1 MSLNHL
7 LINVAFDFSNIS
19 FPINEVLTHVKSNLG
34 EHNTLIVTAPPGA
47 GKSTVLPLALLE
59 EFWLAGKKILML
71 EPRRL
76 AAKTIAARMA
86 SLLEEPVGE
95 TVGYRIR
102 FENRVSNKTRLEV
115 LTEGI
120 LTRMLQ
126 SDNALE
132 DVALVVF
139 DEFHERSLHA
149 DVALALC
156 RYAQEVLRPD
166 LRILVMS
173 ATLDVSKLTVL
184 LKAPLV
190 ASEGKLFPVQTEYC
204 GPRDLSILPEAVA
217 RIITRSLEKDQG
229 DILVF
234 LPGEREIRQCEA
246 LIAGRF
252 PDVMVHP
259 LYGQLPVSQ
268 QVSAILPDK
277 KGRRKVVLATSI
289 AETSL
294 TIEGVSIV
302 IDSGFSRTSKFDPGA
317 GLSRLTTIDISLDSA
332 TQRTGRA
339 GRLGPGKCYRLWSRA
354 DESRMAEHRTAEILE
369 SDLAPMLLDMARFG
383 ADDVNSLTWLDPPPA
398 SHLSQ
403 ASDLLHQL
411 EALEA
416 GRITPQGRKMADLP
430 CHPRIAH
437 MLIKAQETGSLVL
450 ATDIA
455 ALLEERDPLPRE
467 AGIDINLRIEALR
480 RFRREKRDNR
490 SLKRVEQVAAAYR
503 RLFNVQAENGPF
515 SPFDTGYILVFA
527 YPERIASARPGNNA
541 QFQLANG
548 SYAMASHTDDL
559 AHEPWLAV
567 AHLDARDGQGKIFL
581 ASVLDPLDLK
591 SLVKI
596 KDTVAWDNRK
606 EQLMATRDLRIG
618 SIVLQSQLLMQ
629 PDAELVISAICN
641 AVKKEGSKLLD
652 FNEEV
657 QQWQNRVLSMAAWH
671 PGDGWPEVNTSILVA
686 RNETW
691 LPPWLNQVKKGDD
704 LRRLNLMEILP
715 YAFLTSDQ
723 QLLLEKLAPRRIEV
737 PSGSKIKLNYRSDGS
752 APVLAVRL
760 QEMFGLADTPC
771 VNGGQIPVVLHL
783 LSPGFKPV
791 QVTTDL
797 HSFWNNTY
805 YEVRKELRTRYPKH
819 VWPDDPWNEPAIRG
833 VKRKK

>member
-1 MSLNHL
+1 MKPFNYRSVALPVNELIPDVQKHL
-7 LINVAFDFSNIS
+7 QGS
-19 FPINEVLTHVKSNLG
+19 
-34 EHNTLIVTAPPGA
+34 NTLIVSAPPGA

-59 EFWLAGKKILML
+59 EPWLAGKKILML

-86 SLLEEPVGE
+86 ALLGEQVGQ

-102 FENRVSNKTRLEV
+102 FENRVGHHTRLEV

-132 DVALVVF
+132 DVGLVIF
-139 DEFHERSLHA
+139 DEFHERSLYA

-156 RYAQEVLRPD
+156 RYAQEILRPD
-166 LRILVMS
+166 LRIMVMS
-173 ATLDVSKLTVL
+173 ATLDLTKLTTL

-190 ASEGKLFPVQTEYC
+190 AGQGKLFPVATEYC
-204 GPRDLSILPEAVA
+204 GPRDLSILTEAVA

-234 LPGEREIRQCEA
+234 LPGEGEIRQCEA
-246 LIAGRF
+246 LLAGRF
-252 PDVMVHP
+252 PDVVVHP

-268 QVSAILPDK
+268 QVAAILPDL

-294 TIEGVSIV
+294 TIEGVHIV
-302 IDSGFSRTSKFDPGA
+302 VDSGFGRTMKFDPGT
-317 GLSRLTTIDISLDSA
+317 GLSRLTTIEISLDSA
-332 TQRTGRA
+332 NQRTGRA

-354 DESRMAEHRTAEILE
+354 DESRIAEHRTPEILE

-383 ADDVNSLTWLDPPPA
+383 IDDVSLLTWLDPPPV

-416 GRITPQGRKMADLP
+416 GRITAHGRKMADLP

-437 MLIKAQETGSLVL
+437 MLLKARETKHL
-450 ATDIA
+450 ALAIDIA

-480 RFRREKRDNR
+480 RYRREKKEDR
-490 SLKRVEQVAAAYR
+490 SFKHIDQVASEYR
-503 RLFNVQAENGPF
+503 RLFDVNAENGPV
-515 SPFDTGYILVFA
+515 SPFDTGFVLVFA

-548 SYAMASHTDDL
+548 SYAMAAHTDDL

-567 AHLDARDGQGKIFL
+567 AHMDARDGQGKIFL
-581 ASVLDPLDLK
+581 ASPLNPLDLK
-591 SLVKI
+591 PLVKTR
-596 KDTVAWDNRK
+596 DTVTWDYRK

-618 SIVLQSQLLMQ
+618 SIVLQSQPLRQ
-629 PDAELVISAICN
+629 PDGELVMSAICN
-641 AVKKEGSKLLD
+641 AIKKEGSKLLNFD
-652 FNEEV
+652 EAV
-657 QQWQNRVLSMAAWH
+657 QQWQNRVLSLAVWH
-671 PGDGWPEVNTSILVA
+671 PADGWPDVNTSNLLA
-686 RNETW
+686 NNQQW
-691 LPPWLNQVKKGDD
+691 LQPWLTQARKGDD
-704 LRRLNLMEILP
+704 LCRLNLMDILP
-715 YAFLTSDQ
+715 YAFLTPAQ
-723 QLLLEKLAPRRIEV
+723 QLLLEKLAPQRIEV
-737 PSGSKIKLNYRSDGS
+737 PSGSKIKLNYRSDGA

-760 QEMFGLADTPC
+760 QEMFGLADTPR
-771 VNGGQIPVVLHL
+771 VNGGQQPVLLHL

-791 QVTTDL
+791 QVTSDL
-797 HSFWNNTY
+797 RSFWNNTY

-833 VKRKK
+833 VKRKKTGLL